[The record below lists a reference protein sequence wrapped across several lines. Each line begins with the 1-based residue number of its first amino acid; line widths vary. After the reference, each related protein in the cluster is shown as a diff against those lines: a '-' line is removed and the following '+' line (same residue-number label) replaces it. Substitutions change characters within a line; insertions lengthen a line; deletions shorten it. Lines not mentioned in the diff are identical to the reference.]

1 MDDYTEDFFERMIK
15 IENEMKIEL
24 EVMGE
29 LIEQKEM
36 EELENEIQI
45 MSLEELE
52 ELEKMLK

>member
-1 MDDYTEDFFERMIK
+1 MDDYTEDFFDRMIK

>member
-1 MDDYTEDFFERMIK
+1 MDDYTEDFFDRMIK
-15 IENEMKIEL
+15 IENEMKMEL
-24 EVMGE
+24 EVMEE

-52 ELEKMLK
+52 EIEKMLK